1 MLNKIKKPEEIKK
14 LTFDE
19 LEKLAI
25 EVRKRIIKVSSKNG
39 GHIAPSLGATDITI
53 ALLKIF
59 DPLNDRII
67 WDVGH
72 QSYAYKI
79 LTERNEKFD
88 TLRQIDGISGFNNTA
103 ESKYDAFSVG
113 HASTSISAA
122 LGISVGKRI
131 RQESGS
137 TVAIIGDGALT
148 GGMAF
153 EALNHAGHLQ
163 KDMLVI
169 LNDNHM
175 SISKTVGGLQSY
187 LAKILVS
194 KFYNKLKDGIWNF
207 FQKFPK
213 RISRRLVIALQTF
226 EENLINT
233 FAPVTIFEE
242 IGLKYVGP
250 IDGHDIEKMST
261 IFRKAKENM
270 IGPILI
276 HVITQKGKGYH
287 HAENDSTK
295 FHGIAPYEIESGKTT
310 VKNGKSY
317 SKIFGDTLSEMA
329 TKNKNIVAITAAMA
343 DGTGLSDFAKKF
355 PNRFFDVGIAEQHA
369 ITFAGGLATRGLKPF
384 IAIYSTFMQRAI
396 DQIIHDIA
404 LQKLPVVLCLDR
416 AGLVGEDGATHHG
429 AFDFSYLN
437 FVPNLVTM
445 APTCATEFIK
455 MLKFAENFNDGPIAI
470 RYPRGTAIKSNR
482 SIEKI
487 ELGKAEIVKNGKD
500 IAVLGIGKSF
510 DDAKKITK
518 LLEKDGLSPT
528 LINPRF
534 LKPLDKNS
542 LNNLVITHKIFFTI
556 EDNSLAGGF
565 GSTIKDFFASTD
577 AIVHSF
583 GLPDKFITHGNTEKL
598 REINQLQPQQ
608 IYTQIK
614 KIIEKC

>member
-1 MLNKIKKPEEIKK
+1 MLNKIKNPEEIKK
-14 LTFDE
+14 LTFKD
-19 LEKLAI
+19 LEKLAT
-25 EVRKRIIKVSSKNG
+25 EVRERIIEVSSKNG

-72 QSYAYKI
+72 QSYPYKI

-88 TLRQIDGISGFNNTA
+88 TLRQFDGISGFNNTA

-122 LGISVGKRI
+122 LGISLGKNI

-207 FQKFPK
+207 FQKLPK
-213 RISRRLVIALQTF
+213 RISRRLIIALQTF

-242 IGLKYVGP
+242 IGFKYVGP

-295 FHGIAPYEIESGKTT
+295 FHGIAPYEIESGKTV

-317 SKIFGDTLSEMA
+317 SKIFGETLSEMA
-329 TKNKNIVAITAAMA
+329 IKNKNIVAITAAMA

-355 PNRFFDVGIAEQHA
+355 PDRFFDVGIAEQHA

-437 FVPNLVTM
+437 FVPNLVIM
-445 APTCATEFIK
+445 APTCATEFSE
-455 MLKFAENFNDGPIAI
+455 MLKFAENFDDGPIAI
-470 RYPRGTAIKSNR
+470 RYPRGTAIKDNR
-482 SIEKI
+482 IIKKI
-487 ELGKAEIVKNGKD
+487 EVGKVEIVKNGED

-510 DDAKKITK
+510 DDAEKIVK
-518 LLEKDGLSPT
+518 LLEKDGLNPT

-534 LKPLDKNS
+534 LKPFDKNS
-542 LNNLVITHKIFFTI
+542 LNNLAINHKIIFTI
-556 EDNSLAGGF
+556 EDNSLVGGF
-565 GSTIKDFFASTD
+565 GSTVKGFFASTD
-577 AIVHSF
+577 VAVYSF

-598 REINQLQPQQ
+598 REINQLEPQQ
-608 IYTQIK
+608 IYNQIK
-614 KIIEKC
+614 KIIK